1 MKKNSYRPT
10 SDIYCT
16 EGEELVGTRLVLC
29 ITGSVA
35 AYRAVDVA
43 RLLIKHG
50 AEVTAVMNKGT
61 SRTFISDEMMKWAT
75 GNDVVTTLTG
85 NLEHISLGSRDATD
99 MVIVYPC
106 TANTLGKLANGIDD
120 TIVTS
125 ILTVALGSRIPIVVC
140 PAMHEAM
147 YCNKIIQEN
156 INKLR
161 KNGVEFLEP
170 RIEQGK
176 AKLVS
181 ANELLRYV
189 QENQFGNNKKLAG
202 RSFLITAGST
212 AEYIDPIRAIMNMS
226 SGKMGISLAKEAC
239 NRGAMVSLVYGHGSV
254 DPATSLQLPGLEIQ
268 RVITAQ
274 EMYESVMSKLS
285 EKRFDVVILTSATS
299 DFSVEKRWKSK
310 IESSLGK
317 VEITLVPIDK
327 IISKVKKVCKYDVF
341 LVGFKAEHNVESK
354 VLIEKAHSKLMD
366 SGADLIVANDVGKRN
381 TGFGSDKN
389 EVYVIDRYRNS
400 VHFPIQ
406 SKDMIAMQILD
417 LIERKYLPSEATNLN
432 KSGP

>member
-10 SDIYCT
+10 NDIYCT

-85 NLEHISLGSRDATD
+85 NLEHISLGDRDTTS
-99 MVIVYPC
+99 MVVVYPC
-106 TANTLGKLANGIDD
+106 TANTIGKLANGIDD
-120 TIVTS
+120 TVVTS
-125 ILTVALGSRIPIVVC
+125 TLTVALGSRIPVVIC

-147 YCNKIIQEN
+147 YYNNIIQEN

-176 AKLVS
+176 AKLVT
-181 ANELLRYV
+181 ANELLQFV
-189 QENQFGNNKKLAG
+189 LENQLGNNKKLVG

-226 SGKMGISLAKEAC
+226 SGKMGMSLAKQAC

-254 DPATSLQLPGLEIQ
+254 DPATYLQLPFLEIQ
-268 RVITAQ
+268 RVDTAQ
-274 EMYESVMSKLS
+274 EMFESVMSKLS
-285 EKRFDVVILTSATS
+285 EKRFDVILLTSATS
-299 DFSVEKRWKSK
+299 DFSVEKKWKNK
-310 IESSLGK
+310 IESSVGK
-317 VEITLVPIDK
+317 VEITLVPTDK
-327 IISKVKKVCKYDVF
+327 IISKVKKVCKYDVL
-341 LVGFKAEHNVESK
+341 LVGFKAEHNVEPR
-354 VLIEKAHSKLMD
+354 VLIERAYARLLD
-366 SGADLIVANDVGKRN
+366 SGADLIVANDVGKKN

-389 EVYVIDRYRNS
+389 EVYVIDRNRNT

-406 SKDMIAMQILD
+406 SKDIIATQILD
-417 LIERKYLPSEATNLN
+417 LIERKYLSSEVTSLS
-432 KSGP
+432 KSDP